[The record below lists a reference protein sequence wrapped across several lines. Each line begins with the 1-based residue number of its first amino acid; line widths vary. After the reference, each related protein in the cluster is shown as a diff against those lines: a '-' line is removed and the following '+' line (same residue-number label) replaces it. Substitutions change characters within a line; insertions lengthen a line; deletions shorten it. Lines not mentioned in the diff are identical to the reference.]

1 MVDRDSDHWA
11 LASAR
16 VQVRALIYALAHS
29 QAREGLVTMRCG
41 LFSSFVA
48 REKTTDNQLIN
59 QWVNFDRSALRLAR
73 RKLDEKL
80 ESLFGREVPGKFR
93 DF

>member
-1 MVDRDSDHWA
+1 
-11 LASAR
+11 
-16 VQVRALIYALAHS
+16 
-29 QAREGLVTMRCG
+29 MRCG
-41 LFSSFVA
+41 LFPSFVA

-59 QWVNFDRSALRLAR
+59 QWVIFDRSALRLAR

-80 ESLFGREVPGKFR
+80 ESLFGKEFSGKFR